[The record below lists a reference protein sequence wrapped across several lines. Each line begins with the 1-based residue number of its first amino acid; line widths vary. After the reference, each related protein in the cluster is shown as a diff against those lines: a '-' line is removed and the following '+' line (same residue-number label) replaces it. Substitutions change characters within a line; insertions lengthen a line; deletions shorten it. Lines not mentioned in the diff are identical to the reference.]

1 METQMNQPSITEQ
14 CFRKERAARS
24 ASALRGAVMFL
35 LGTACGVPALSGG
48 KGVLSLFLSAAF
60 FALSVTGLA
69 RLLYA
74 LYRLQPSKSA
84 FGRSLLFQASDGQ
97 SLASL
102 RAEIDRDLA
111 GCSPIGPVTV
121 GGRWIIMDNH
131 ALRLATVCGIFTIT
145 APGEMRTLCLAD
157 VDGRMIQMARMEPS
171 QAAMAAECLH
181 RQLPEAA
188 TGDFDA
194 YQAFLNA
201 TPERRKQYQTFPK
214 PDLGNWNAADQLAF
228 WDTDDIPTS
237 LFTLESVTRAFEG
250 MPPDS
255 SVGFTFTGPVRRE
268 QSAAGLFA
276 ERDSAGAYRLV
287 VPFVEDDEPVKA
299 ACPATAFQAL
309 EALRLLMETGELPN
323 FSGWDRPGWSKE
335 KAPPLELHVD
345 GRIFCHNTLA
355 DVSLTLDQ
363 MTAGG
368 CQSFSLI
375 RPGINRG
382 ALFVDR
388 APDGYRVRAAVPDG
402 LSIRW
407 METVTGRA
415 DQLRFWVEGYYNSA
429 VFPYFSGWKDI
440 SRKMHGGR

>member
-1 METQMNQPSITEQ
+1 METQINQPSITEQ

-48 KGVLSLFLSAAF
+48 KGLLSLFLSAAF

-69 RLLYA
+69 RLFYA
-74 LYRLQPSKSA
+74 LYRLLPSKSV
-84 FGRSLLFQASDGQ
+84 FGRLLLFQVSDGQ

-111 GCSPIGPVTV
+111 GRSPVGPVTV
-121 GGRWIIMDNH
+121 GDRWMIMDNR
-131 ALRLATVCGIFTIT
+131 AWRLATVCGVFTIK
-145 APGEMRTLCLAD
+145 APGETCTLCLAD
-157 VDGRMIQMARMEPS
+157 VEGRIMQMTRMEPS
-171 QAAMAAECLH
+171 QAAMAAEYLH
-181 RQLPEAA
+181 RRLPEAA

-194 YQAFLNA
+194 CQAFLNA
-201 TPERRKQYQTFPK
+201 TPERRRQHQTFPK
-214 PDLGNWNAADQLAF
+214 PDPENWNAGGQLAF

-250 MPPDS
+250 MTPDS

-268 QSAAGLFA
+268 QNAAGLFA
-276 ERDSAGAYRLV
+276 ERDSAGAYALV
-287 VPFVEDDEPVKA
+287 VPFTEDEQPAKAVRPVS
-299 ACPATAFQAL
+299 AFQAL
-309 EALRLLMETGELPN
+309 EALRLLMETGALPD
-323 FSGWDRPGWSKE
+323 FSGWDRADWFAE
-335 KAPPLELHVD
+335 KTPPLELHVD

-415 DQLRFWVEGYYNSA
+415 DQLRFWVEGYYNNA
-429 VFPYFSGWKDI
+429 AFPYFSGWKDI
-440 SRKMHGGR
+440 TGKLHSKR